1 MIARKVVAVW
11 IICATL
17 CGFLQGCAFNVRSA
31 KISAEPFVP
40 PTAVPVKPT
49 SPSSESV
56 TPSNNSTVECTN
68 SLSYIQD
75 LTIPDGTE
83 VEAGASIDKR
93 WEVLNSGTCNWG
105 EGYTVRLVAGSAL
118 GAPTEQTL
126 FPARASSK
134 AVIQIAFTAPMDS
147 DTYSS
152 SWQAYDPGGQPFGD
166 LIFIEI
172 KVP

>member
-1 MIARKVVAVW
+1 MAARKMVVLGIV
-11 IICATL
+11 CATL
-17 CGFLQGCAFNVRSA
+17 CVFLQGCAFNVRSA
-31 KISAEPFVP
+31 KLTAEPFVP
-40 PTAVPVKPT
+40 PTALPISPT
-49 SPSSESV
+49 LPSSEFA
-56 TPSNNSTVECTN
+56 TPSTNTSADCTN

-75 LTIPDGTE
+75 LTIPDGTQ

-93 WEVLNSGTCNWG
+93 WEVMNSGTCNWG
-105 EGYTVRLVAGSAL
+105 EGYTIRLVAGSAL

-126 FPARASSK
+126 FPARSSSK

-152 SWQAYDPGGQPFGD
+152 SWQAYDPNGQPFGD

-172 KVP
+172 IVP

>member
-1 MIARKVVAVW
+1 MTARKVVA
-11 IICATL
+11 IGIACATL
-17 CGFLQGCAFNVRSA
+17 LILLQGCAFNVRSA
-31 KISAEPFVP
+31 KLTAEPFVP
-40 PTAVPVKPT
+40 PSALPENLGLPDK
-49 SPSSESV
+49 ESA
-56 TPSNNSTVECTN
+56 TPSTISTTDCTN

-75 LTIPDGTE
+75 LTIPDGTQ

-126 FPARASSK
+126 YPARASSK
-134 AVIQIAFTAPMDS
+134 AVIQIAFTAPTDS

-152 SWQAYDPGGQPFGD
+152 SWQAYDPKGQPFGD

-172 KVP
+172 TVP